1 MVTTKCCGKEKKK
14 KALRLVPWDHMY
26 IVSTSRHVDLLKF
39 KAIVW

>member
-14 KALRLVPWDHMY
+14 ALRVVPWDHIY